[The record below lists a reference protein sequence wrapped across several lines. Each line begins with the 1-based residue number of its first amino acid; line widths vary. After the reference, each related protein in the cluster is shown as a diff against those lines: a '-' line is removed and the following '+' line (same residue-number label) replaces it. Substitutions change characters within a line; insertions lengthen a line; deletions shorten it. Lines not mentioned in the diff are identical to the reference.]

1 MKTAE
6 KRFYDV
12 QNNYQQLKR
21 WCRKTTTTVN
31 LAYSFMHLGKK
42 ILVVDADPQANATP
56 FFLPRKT
63 DRSIKDVYRNPAHV
77 KRSIYRT
84 RYGNIDIIPGS
95 TELEEDDASQIDV
108 IKRHWIPW
116 QTDMI
121 YALLIRGL
129 PLSS

>member
-1 MKTAE
+1 MYKITIS
-6 KRFYDV
+6 
-12 QNNYQQLKR
+12 NLKGGVG
-21 WCRKTTTTVN
+21 KTTTTVN
-31 LAYSFMHLGKK
+31 LAYSFMQLGKK

-63 DRSIKDVYRNPAHV
+63 ERSIKDVYRNPAHV

-108 IKRHWIPW
+108 IKK
-116 QTDMI
+116 
-121 YALLIRGL
+121 ALDTVADRYDIFA
-129 PLSS
+129 PYI

>member
-1 MKTAE
+1 M
-6 KRFYDV
+6 
-12 QNNYQQLKR
+12 QL
-21 WCRKTTTTVN
+21 RKKV
-31 LAYSFMHLGKK
+31 
-42 ILVVDADPQANATP
+42 LVVDADPQANATP

-63 DRSIKDVYRNPAHV
+63 ERSIKDVYRNPAHV

-121 YALLIRGL
+121 YALLIQGL

>member
-1 MKTAE
+1 MYKITIS
-6 KRFYDV
+6 
-12 QNNYQQLKR
+12 NLKGGVG
-21 WCRKTTTTVN
+21 KTTTTVN
-31 LAYSFMHLGKK
+31 LAYSFMQLGKK

-108 IKRHWIPW
+108 IKK
-116 QTDMI
+116 
-121 YALLIRGL
+121 ALDTVADRYDICLIDTRSAFEQL
-129 PLSS
+129 TITCI

>member
-21 WCRKTTTTVN
+21 WCRKN
-31 LAYSFMHLGKK
+31 HYNSKSCIFFYASWKK

-121 YALLIRGL
+121 YALLIQGL

>member
-1 MKTAE
+1 MYKITIS
-6 KRFYDV
+6 
-12 QNNYQQLKR
+12 NLKGGVG
-21 WCRKTTTTVN
+21 KTTTTVN
-31 LAYSFMHLGKK
+31 LAYSFMQLGKK